1 MCVPRA
7 AIMLFVPDVRN
18 ACIHTKSRLPE
29 ESPKFMNL
37 VKTIFSVI
45 AATK

>member
-1 MCVPRA
+1 MHVPRVA
-7 AIMLFVPDVRN
+7 SMLFVPDVRN
-18 ACIHTKSRLPE
+18 ACIRIKSRLPE

-37 VKTIFSVI
+37 VKTTFSVI